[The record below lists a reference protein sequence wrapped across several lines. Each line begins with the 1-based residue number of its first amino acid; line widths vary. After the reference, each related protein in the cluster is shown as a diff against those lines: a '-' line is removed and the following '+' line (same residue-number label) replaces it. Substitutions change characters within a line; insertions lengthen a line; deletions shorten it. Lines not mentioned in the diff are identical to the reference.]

1 MRFHICY
8 NFVNCPNFKR
18 TVLAG
23 AQLTTENLQLT
34 NRFRELTEG
43 GGSVSYTRFP
53 SKTGPKFS
61 FPHQKLPFFH
71 KKNIQKLHQN
81 SHFSS
86 RNSHFSIKIGPK
98 LVNFHQNSAI
108 YPSKPWP
115 KWLKNMGKHMKTP
128 VKLSKKLEALEIRSS
143 NFLGSSIMDFHFAA
157 QDHPACL
164 AKPWRF

>member
-1 MRFHICY
+1 MRFHTIYICY

-61 FPHQKLPFFH
+61 FPHQKLQFFH
-71 KKNIQKLHQN
+71 KKHPKTAPKLSFLQQKLP
-81 SHFSS
+81 F
-86 RNSHFSIKIGPK
+86 
-98 LVNFHQNSAI
+98 FHQNWT
-108 YPSKPWP
+108 KT
-115 KWLKNMGKHMKTP
+115 GKFP
-128 VKLSKKLEALEIRSS
+128 PKLSHL
-143 NFLGSSIMDFHFAA
+143 SIK
-157 QDHPACL
+157 PL
-164 AKPWRF
+164 AKMIEKHGKTYENTSKIVKKIGSTRN